1 MVVGSADGPAHTLT
15 LAHRRGPV
23 LERDAYEILGVS
35 RDATD
40 AELKKA
46 YRKLARKYHPDVN
59 PNDKEA
65 EKKFK
70 EITAAYD
77 ILSNPEKRAEYDRL
91 GATAYYARPETAQD
105 FEEVFA
111 SRGFADLFR
120 DLFAGR
126 GAQAY
131 TGPVRGEDLAYSLE
145 VDFLEAVKGGRTTIT
160 LDKEVVCPAC
170 HGSGYEDTGRN
181 CSECGGRG
189 VREKK
194 VDNVRMLI
202 NCAAC
207 HGTGRVGQQSCRR
220 CGGRGVV
227 LGTETLEVK
236 IPPGVDTGTRLRMA
250 GKGNPGL
257 NGGPPGDLFLI
268 LTVRP
273 HPIFS
278 RKGDD
283 IYSKATI
290 SLFDAVLGG
299 KITVPT
305 LDKPVSLTIP
315 PGTQNGQRFRLKG
328 KGIKSG
334 GQKVGDQYVE
344 VTVAIPKELPPKARE
359 LFASLK
365 EMVATP
371 EQ

>member
-1 MVVGSADGPAHTLT
+1 M
-15 LAHRRGPV
+15 
-23 LERDAYEILGVS
+23 LERDAYEILGVP
-35 RDATD
+35 RDVSD
-40 AELKKA
+40 ADLKKA

-70 EITAAYD
+70 EISAAYD

-91 GATAYYARPETAQD
+91 GAAAYYARPETAQD

-131 TGPVRGEDLAYSLE
+131 GGPIRGDDLAFSLE
-145 VDFLEAVKGGRTTIT
+145 IDFMEAVKGTTTNISLEKSIT
-160 LDKEVVCPAC
+160 CPAC
-170 HGSGYEDTGRN
+170 QGTGYEYAGQTCPD
-181 CSECGGRG
+181 CGGRG
-189 VREKK
+189 VMEKK

-202 NCAAC
+202 NCSKC
-207 HGTGRVGQQSCRR
+207 HGAGRLGQQSCRR
-220 CGGRGVV
+220 CGGRGLV

-236 IPPGVDTGTRLRMA
+236 IPPGVDTGTRLRIA

-268 LTVRP
+268 ITVRP
-273 HPIFS
+273 HPSFT
-278 RKGDD
+278 RKDND
-283 IYSKATI
+283 IYYKTTI

-328 KGIKSG
+328 KGIKKG
-334 GQKVGDQYVE
+334 PKQVGDQYVE
-344 VTVAIPKELPPKARE
+344 VTVAIPKDLPPQAKE

-365 EMVATP
+365 EMLPASAA
-371 EQ
+371 